1 MNNYSYMVEEACRKV
16 VAAVETR
23 IIDCAEA
30 LGDSVLTSIIKLG
43 QHGKSSNFLSGERIL
58 GVIAIGEIVIF
69 LLNILT
75 RVNILGHSIFSR
87 R

>member
-1 MNNYSYMVEEACRKV
+1 MAEEARRKV

-43 QHGKSSNFLSGERIL
+43 QHGKPSNFLNSERIW
-58 GVIAIGEIVIF
+58 GVIAIGGNCYFFAQYI
-69 LLNILT
+69 NT
-75 RVNILGHSIFSR
+75 C
-87 R
+87 